1 MDTPLTRPSSNNW
14 ASVPT
19 PEGYKLFYFTHLLK
33 RRICAGKFNQKIGK
47 VTDLVFRL
55 IEPFPDAVG
64 IYVEHSMGRP
74 NEFIPWDNVIKI
86 DDDAI
91 FIKPAENGQPYPS
104 FADQKGWTLLG
115 EHLMGRTILDMDG
128 RKTEVVNDVQFLHS
142 RGRMIIIH
150 VDTSFNGFL
159 RRWGL
164 ERFKW
169 ANDQLIS
176 WRYVQPLSLE
186 DAGETDTVSLSIAR
200 QQIKE
205 LPGED
210 LADAIETLSG
220 EVQHAVFS
228 ALDSEKAAEVL
239 VEAEPRAQRQ
249 LIANVRHERART
261 ILSEMSIPQLA
272 DLFSVLPHDQMIKMM
287 DLLPK
292 DQAERIR
299 TIIADLES
307 SAEALM
313 SSDFVTARKTTSVME
328 VLNEIRSSHRE
339 PHSLSYIYLVD
350 EDKTLLGVVDLRE
363 IVLAADAVLL
373 GDLMASPVVSA
384 QSDDR
389 REDLAELFARYQ
401 FHMIPIVDEHDHL
414 VGVIHY
420 RDIMKGLVTRARR
433 GS

>member
-1 MDTPLTRPSSNNW
+1 MDTPSSRP
-14 ASVPT
+14 ASTGSPGLSQ
-19 PEGYKLFYFTHLLK
+19 EDYKLFYFTHLLN
-33 RRICAGKFNQKIGK
+33 RRICAGKFSRKVGK

-55 IEPFPDAVG
+55 VEPFPDAVG

-74 NEFIPWDNVIKI
+74 DEFIPWEKVIKI

-91 FIKPAENGQPYPS
+91 FIRPAENGQPYPS
-104 FADQKGWTLLG
+104 FVDQKGWTLLG

-128 RKTEVVNDVQFLHS
+128 RKTEVVNDVQLLYS
-142 RGRMIIIH
+142 RGRMIIVH

-186 DAGETDTVSLSIAR
+186 DAGETDAVSLSIAR

-249 LIANVRHERART
+249 LIANVRYERART
-261 ILSEMSIPQLA
+261 ILSEMSVPQLA

-287 DLLPK
+287 ELLPK
-292 DQAERIR
+292 DQAERIQ
-299 TIIADLES
+299 TIIADMES
-307 SAEALM
+307 SANALM
-313 SSDFVTARKTTSVME
+313 SSDFVTAKKTTSVME
-328 VLNEIRSSHRE
+328 ILKEIRSSHHE
-339 PHSLSYIYLVD
+339 PHSLSYLYLVD
-350 EDKTLLGVVDLRE
+350 DERTLLGVVDIRE
-363 IVLAADAVLL
+363 IVLAADTVLL

-389 REDLAELFARYQ
+389 REDLVELFMRYQ
-401 FHMIPIVDEHDHL
+401 FHMIPIVDEHDRL

-420 RDIMKGLVTRARR
+420 RDIMKGLVTRTRR
-433 GS
+433 GD